1 MKSKPPG
8 ENVENVV
15 PIQSDSMAS
24 REWSQLLADFSVS
37 RDRSAYVR
45 LFQHFAPKIKAYI
58 MRLGL
63 VESTADE
70 LMQETMLAVWNKAHL
85 YNRSKA
91 AASTWIFTLARN
103 QSIDWMRRQKYPEY
117 ELEEWHL
124 GEDDSDAGEQSVL
137 SDRMEQAIKT
147 LPEAQAQV
155 IYMSFFEGRSHQ
167 EISDR
172 IGIPLGSVKSRI
184 RLASEK
190 LKLVWRTDA

>member
-190 LKLVWRTDA
+190 LKLVWRADA

>member
-8 ENVENVV
+8 EIVENVV

-37 RDRSAYVR
+37 RDRTAYVR

-137 SDRMEQAIKT
+137 SDRMEKAIKT

-167 EISDR
+167 EIADR

-190 LKLVWRTDA
+190 LKLVWRADA